1 MNRFYMKY
9 IFSGNLKHESKTFRR
24 VFIMLT
30 METLLHNQL
39 FTRSV
44 RKFENRFISI
54 GFNFD

>member
-1 MNRFYMKY
+1 MKV
-9 IFSGNLKHESKTFRR
+9 KQFRR

-54 GFNFD
+54 GFNFDWNIIPKIINLK